1 MSTRAR
7 AISLTCVSATLALA
21 VSACG
26 GGHSTKSA
34 SATPTL
40 TTATPTPTLTTSSAT
55 PAPAPVNPLTGG
67 SPSNNPV
74 VAVKI
79 DDTGNGRPQVNID
92 KADLVYVEQ
101 VEGGLTRLIGVFDT
115 QLPSVEAVR
124 SVRANDPEL
133 LAQFGPIAFAAS
145 GGAPNP
151 LSVLDQSPLKSSIND
166 RGGPGFSRDGNRPAP
181 YNLVANLA
189 QIGSALHGPRAK
201 SIGLT
206 FAALSAGQLQSVAA
220 GTSVRTVV
228 GATAVQFD
236 WNSQLHKYVRLIG
249 GVQQSAADGAPI
261 ATPNVIVQF
270 CSVTPYPQD
279 VDVVGNV
286 AQFTHSV
293 GTGRAVLFRDG
304 HQFEGTWSRSA
315 ANRGT
320 AFLSRLG
327 KPLPLAPGGAWILLV
342 ATGAPLSS

>member
-1 MSTRAR
+1 MTKRSRTLA
-7 AISLTCVSATLALA
+7 LTCVSISLALLTT
-21 VSACG
+21 ACG
-26 GGHSTKSA
+26 GGHKKEA

-40 TTATPTPTLTTSSAT
+40 TTVTPSATPTSST
-55 PAPAPVNPLTGG
+55 PAPPPAPVNPFTGAK
-67 SPSNNPV
+67 PSRNPV

-101 VEGGLTRLIGVFDT
+101 VEGGLTRLLAVYNT

-151 LSVLDQSPLKSSIND
+151 LSVMDRSTLKTSIND
-166 RGGPGFSRDGNRPAP
+166 RGGPGFSRDGSRPAP

-189 QIGSALHGPRAK
+189 QVGASLHAPRAT
-201 SIGLT
+201 SIGLR
-206 FAALSAGQLQSVAA
+206 FARLSRSQLNGLAR
-220 GTSVRTVV
+220 GTSINTVV
-228 GATAVQFD
+228 GSTGVQFE
-236 WNSQLHKYVRLIG
+236 WNAQLRRYVRLIG
-249 GVQQSAADGAPI
+249 GVAQHAADGATI

-270 CSVTPYPQD
+270 CDVTPYPQD

-293 GTGRAVLFRDG
+293 GRGRVVIFRDG
-304 HQFEGTWSRSA
+304 HRIEGTWSRA
-315 ANRGT
+315 ATNRGT
-320 AFLSRLG
+320 FYASRLG
-327 KPLPLAPGGAWILLV
+327 KPLTLAPGGAWILLV
-342 ATGAPLSS
+342 ATNAPLSS